1 MFVVCALLAPWA
13 TTSSAAADTSC
24 APATDVSSVS
34 VSPSHLSTAAGP
46 GVVTVRAHLDAVT
59 ASVGLRGPGGTLT
72 AGDLHQDG
80 ADWSADLTV
89 PQLTQRTDV
98 GLDLS
103 WTDSAGGAHSAS
115 ACAVDAHLTV
125 DPTFP
130 MSPAV
135 SAARGDGSALVS
147 WQPPPDD
154 GGAPVT
160 GYQVT
165 VNPSG
170 RVLTATSDQRSLS
183 VDGLTN
189 GQVASF
195 DVAAVNDVG
204 IGPSGSAQV
213 VPAGLPSAPAVEA
226 HLRNG
231 AVRLSWTAPAANG
244 DPVTGYVVQ
253 VLPAG
258 PRVDVTGTGTLLT
271 GLTND
276 TMYDVS
282 VAARNGVGTST
293 GTVLSVVPT
302 AGAGEP
308 ATATGRPVAVTGD
321 GHALLHWTAPQDDG
335 GQPVSGYLVTV
346 QPGGREVRSAGPQLD
361 VTGLTNGVAATLS
374 VQAVT
379 AVGPGLASPGV
390 TVVPRRP
397 GVLRVVHQA
406 VATVAYAHVSMV
418 QAQLVGTNGTALS
431 GRKVTLLTRVRGT
444 TAWVPVA
451 HGTTGATGVV
461 TVSTVLCGTSALLL
475 RHDADA
481 VGAVEV
487 RATPVAVSA
496 TATAVPNA
504 SRLSAG
510 HVLTMRGALSAR
522 RVGVT
527 VRLEQR
533 VGTGWVI
540 RAAARTSATSAYA
553 LSWRPVRGGLM
564 VLRVRIFP
572 YGALI
577 GGVTR
582 SSTISVVDTSA
593 SLAREI
599 LANPRIQLAT
609 GHLSGVRDL
618 ADPLHEMNDL
628 AAGRPAYRSSYGT
641 APGGSVMVTVATL
654 RGLRDAGRVATI
666 HVVELAGGTH
676 ARGSAHYLGLAFDI
690 DIVNGRW
697 VSYGSD
703 YDVVVVSCRHSG
715 ATRIFHPAYDPYGG
729 HGNHIHVDWL
739 VQ

>member
-1 MFVVCALLAPWA
+1 MLGLGGIRARERRGAVITVRPRRVPVGVLVACALLAPWA

-59 ASVGLRGPGGTLT
+59 ASAALTGPGGTLT

-89 PQLTQRTDV
+89 PQLAQRTDV

-103 WTDSAGGAHSAS
+103 WTDSAGVAHSAP

-125 DPTFP
+125 DPTVP
-130 MSPAV
+130 MSLAV

-160 GYQVT
+160 GYQVI

-170 RVLTATSDQRSLS
+170 RVLTATSDQRTLS

-189 GQVASF
+189 GQVATF

-204 IGPSGSAQV
+204 IGPAGSAQV
-213 VPAGLPSAPAVEA
+213 VPTGPPSAPAVEA
-226 HLRNG
+226 HLRDG

-258 PRVDVTGTGTLLT
+258 LPVDVTGTDTLLT

-276 TMYDVS
+276 TRYDVS
-282 VAARNGVGTST
+282 VAARNGVGTGT

-335 GQPVSGYLVTV
+335 GQPASGYLVTV
-346 QPGGREVRSAGPQLD
+346 QAGGRQVRSTGPQLD
-361 VTGLTNGVAATLS
+361 VTGLTKGVAATLS

-397 GVLRVVHQA
+397 GVLRVARQA
-406 VATVAYAHVSMV
+406 VATVACAHVSMV

-444 TAWVPVA
+444 TAWVGRPRP
-451 HGTTGATGVV
+451 HGPTGATGVV
-461 TVSTVLCGTSALLL
+461 TVSTVLRGTSALVL

-487 RATPVAVSA
+487 RVTP
-496 TATAVPNA
+496 
-504 SRLSAG
+504 
-510 HVLTMRGALSAR
+510 R
-522 RVGVT
+522 R
-527 VRLEQR
+527 
-533 VGTGWVI
+533 
-540 RAAARTSATSAYA
+540 
-553 LSWRPVRGGLM
+553 
-564 VLRVRIFP
+564 
-572 YGALI
+572 
-577 GGVTR
+577 
-582 SSTISVVDTSA
+582 
-593 SLAREI
+593 
-599 LANPRIQLAT
+599 
-609 GHLSGVRDL
+609 GVRD
-618 ADPLHEMNDL
+618 
-628 AAGRPAYRSSYGT
+628 RYRRT
-641 APGGSVMVTVATL
+641 ERQQAQ
-654 RGLRDAGRVATI
+654 R
-666 HVVELAGGTH
+666 
-676 ARGSAHYLGLAFDI
+676 
-690 DIVNGRW
+690 
-697 VSYGSD
+697 
-703 YDVVVVSCRHSG
+703 
-715 ATRIFHPAYDPYGG
+715 
-729 HGNHIHVDWL
+729 
-739 VQ
+739 